1 MGLAG
6 AQLRQAEA
14 ALRLI
19 DYRLAR
25 TSIVA
30 PLAGVLVSGDLSQRV
45 GTPVEEGEVL
55 FEVAPLGDFR
65 VVLHVAEEDVNYLDP
80 GQTGRFAPT
89 GLAGDPVPLPVRQ
102 ITSVTSSVDGQN
114 RFRVPAGQAGARQ
127 PVRRHIGRGG

>member
-30 PLAGVLVSGDLSQRV
+30 PLAGVLVSGDLSQSV

-65 VVLHVAEEDVNYLDP
+65 VVLHVAEEDVNYLEP

-89 GLAGDPVPLPVRQ
+89 GLAGDTVPFTVRP
-102 ITSVTSSVDGQN
+102 IPSVTS
-114 RFRVPAGQAGARQ
+114 RVYGPHRD
-127 PVRRHIGRGG
+127 RKRTRLDSSH